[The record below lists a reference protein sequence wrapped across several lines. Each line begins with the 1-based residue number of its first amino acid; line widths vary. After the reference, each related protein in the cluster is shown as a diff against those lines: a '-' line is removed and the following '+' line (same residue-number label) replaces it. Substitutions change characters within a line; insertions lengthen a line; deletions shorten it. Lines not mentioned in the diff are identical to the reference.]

1 MYQCYILEGKVLVGI
16 TATVVLSSPLISTG
30 VYAEAPEDYI
40 SASGTLTFETGDT
53 RQCYPVQIVDDEFCD
68 PGLFLT
74 NIALITGEPVITVE
88 PSMAEINIMDPD
100 CGEV

>member
-1 MYQCYILEGKVLVGI
+1 
-16 TATVVLSSPLISTG
+16 
-30 VYAEAPEDYI
+30 
-40 SASGTLTFETGDT
+40 ASGTLTFETGDT

-100 CGEV
+100 CDGLVNDTLTGDPLMTVPFHDPTAAANQTNAQPPPSLCYEV